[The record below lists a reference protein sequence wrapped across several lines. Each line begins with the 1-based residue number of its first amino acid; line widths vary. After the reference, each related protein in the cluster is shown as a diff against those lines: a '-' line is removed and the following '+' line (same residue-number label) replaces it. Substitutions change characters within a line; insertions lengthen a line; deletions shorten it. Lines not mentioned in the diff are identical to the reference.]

1 MGPTLMAMSGG
12 IRAGL
17 IGGGFTV
24 GLNPVGKLVGG
35 RTAGGAV
42 LVGDVGFLIG
52 DVLLDRDLLLNLSSL
67 DFLFRSRDEDR
78 R

>member
-17 IGGGFTV
+17 SGGGFTV
-24 GLNPVGKLVGG
+24 GLNPVGKFVGG
-35 RTAGGAV
+35 IIGVV
-42 LVGDVGFLIG
+42 LIGEVGFLIG

-67 DFLFRSRDEDR
+67 DFLFRSRDEDLR
-78 R
+78 